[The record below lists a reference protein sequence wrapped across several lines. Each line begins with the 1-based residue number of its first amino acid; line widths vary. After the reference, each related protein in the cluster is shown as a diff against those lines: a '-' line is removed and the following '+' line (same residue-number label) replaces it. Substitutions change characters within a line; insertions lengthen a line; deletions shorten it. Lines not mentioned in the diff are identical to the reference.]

1 MESSAVFT
9 KTVPPL
15 EFRDMLNMSFNLSLN
30 AWELSQAFSTNIFKK
45 LFTWVSWKIDTSMI
59 SLIITDPHW
68 LKILKLSSW
77 RFPQILKSANRPF
90 ELY

>member
-9 KTVPPL
+9 KTDPPL
-15 EFRDMLNMSFNLSLN
+15 ESRDMLSLN
-30 AWELSQAFSTNIFKK
+30 AWELSQAFSTNIFKN

-59 SLIITDPHW
+59 SLITDPHW
-68 LKILKLSSW
+68 LKILSSW
-77 RFPQILKSANRPF
+77 RFPQIEKSANRPF